1 MDKVLQVKWVGMMV
15 YSVKYEMSIEFKVYT
30 FSMSFFDNAWEDLL
44 LSVVRVGHCVPVAG
58 FCLSLYNLHMPNR
71 EVTLIKSN
79 WQMCICVHFRWFKYI
94 TEAADSY
101 KGKEGRHRRNATVNQ
116 AAEPSG
122 AQEEESAEDKERLR
136 KESKEE

>member
-1 MDKVLQVKWVGMMV
+1 
-15 YSVKYEMSIEFKVYT
+15 
-30 FSMSFFDNAWEDLL
+30 
-44 LSVVRVGHCVPVAG
+44 
-58 FCLSLYNLHMPNR
+58 
-71 EVTLIKSN
+71 
-79 WQMCICVHFRWFKYI
+79 MCICVHFRWFKYI